1 MITEHQGRIIT
12 QSDLNHIVLKLDT
25 IQELM
30 IAPDFDPFS
39 ERETEFMGQSAIT
52 RLIKQLKPGWTR
64 HHRDLHLT
72 ILLPHDQ
79 ITPGLAAKVKGAIQ
93 RFCRVKTE
101 DNMITLK
108 NIRWKGIRALPFS
121 FIFLGAC
128 IAVGTF
134 LGSGLISF
142 IPSWLGS
149 ALNEGFYIIGWVGLW
164 DPTETL
170 LFDPLPVKN
179 ENKILQE
186 LMMIPIDIQ
195 PA

>member
-1 MITEHQGRIIT
+1 
-12 QSDLNHIVLKLDT
+12 
-25 IQELM
+25 
-30 IAPDFDPFS
+30 
-39 ERETEFMGQSAIT
+39 
-52 RLIKQLKPGWTR
+52 
-64 HHRDLHLT
+64 
-72 ILLPHDQ
+72 
-79 ITPGLAAKVKGAIQ
+79 
-93 RFCRVKTE
+93 
-101 DNMITLK
+101 MITLK

-134 LGSGLISF
+134 LGSGIVSF

-186 LMMIPIDIQ
+186 LMTIPIDIQ

>member
-1 MITEHQGRIIT
+1 MITEHESRIIT
-12 QSDLNHIVLKLDT
+12 GPDPNHIVIRLNNVR
-25 IQELM
+25 ELM
-30 IAPDFDPFS
+30 VAPEFDPFS
-39 ERETEFMGQSAIT
+39 ERETEFMGESAIT

-64 HHRDLHLT
+64 HQRDMHLT
-72 ILLPHDQ
+72 ILLPRDQ
-79 ITPGLAAKVKGAIQ
+79 ITPGIAEVVKGAIQ
-93 RFCRVKTE
+93 RYCRVKTE

-134 LGSGLISF
+134 LGSGLVSF
-142 IPSWLGS
+142 IPVWLGS

-186 LMMIPIDIQ
+186 LMMIQIDIQ